1 MKIIIGIFDR
11 ILMKLKR
18 IYWKNLLSYQIG
30 QKLEN
35 CTVLGRVEV
44 YAINVKIGKNVTFY
58 PGTMLWGDG
67 VISIGDNVDIGKNTI
82 LYAKMGGGIV
92 IGDNTSIAAQCFII
106 DSDHKVE
113 KNILIQKQGM
123 STEKITIGKDVWI
136 AANCTIL
143 KGAIISDGAVIGA
156 KSLVKGFCEKDMIYV
171 GIPAKK
177 LKQR

>member
-1 MKIIIGIFDR
+1 M
-11 ILMKLKR
+11 
-18 IYWKNLLSYQIG
+18 
-30 QKLEN
+30 QK
-35 CTVLGRVEV
+35 
-44 YAINVKIGKNVTFY
+44 
-58 PGTMLWGDG
+58 W
-67 VISIGDNVDIGKNTI
+67 
-82 LYAKMGGGIV
+82 GGIV
-92 IGDNTSIAAQCFII
+92 IGDNTSIATQCFII

-156 KSLVKGFCEKDMIYV
+156 KSLVKGFCEKDTIYV